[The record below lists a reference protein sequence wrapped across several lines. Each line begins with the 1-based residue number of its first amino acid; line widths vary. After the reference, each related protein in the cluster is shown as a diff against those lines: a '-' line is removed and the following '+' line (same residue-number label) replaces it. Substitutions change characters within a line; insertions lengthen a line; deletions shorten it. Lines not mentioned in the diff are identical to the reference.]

1 MVVSDLDKR
10 LLYELSR
17 DARQTY
23 KQLAQ
28 RINSKKE
35 VIAYHITQLLKE
47 GVITKFVP
55 VISLTRLGVYTFKLY
70 LRLHGLT
77 NTAEQELYTLL
88 IESDDIAWVASCVG
102 QWDILIAMYAPDI
115 VTFAQKKN
123 KLLQD
128 FSEYIES
135 YDVTMIEDALV
146 FNRDY
151 LIKRKPDYRKEFVF
165 GGAQERTELKIEE
178 WQLLHEIRNNGRYE
192 AIGVGRKLK
201 RDSRTVISDVKR
213 LQKQGIIQ
221 GTTTFVKLSKF
232 GMQLHKLCVHLG
244 SHKKMDVNR
253 LIAFIKTNQNVIHLI
268 QSLGSWELE
277 IELEETN
284 TANINT
290 YVRELKNNFPA
301 TIKRIDVVTITEE
314 HKIEFFPANPKN

>member
-1 MVVSDLDKR
+1 MALSDLDKR
-10 LLYELSR
+10 LLYELSK

-28 RINSKKE
+28 RINSIKE
-35 VIAYHITQLLKE
+35 VVAYHITKLQKE

-70 LRLHGLT
+70 VRLHGLT
-77 NTAEQELYTLL
+77 NTTEQELYNRL
-88 IESDDIAWVASCVG
+88 IDSDDIAWVASCVG

-151 LIKRKPDYRKEFVF
+151 LIKKKPDYRKEFVF
-165 GGAQERTELKIEE
+165 GGPQEYTELKQEE
-178 WQLLHEIRNNGRYE
+178 WQLLFEIRNNGRYE
-192 AIGVGRKLK
+192 ALAVGRKLK

-221 GTTTFVKLSKF
+221 GTTTFVNLSKL

-244 SHKKMDVNR
+244 SHKKIDVNR
-253 LIAFIKTNQNVIHLI
+253 LIAFTKTNPNVIHLI
-268 QSLGSWELE
+268 RSLGQWELE
-277 IELEETN
+277 IELEETSA
-284 TANINT
+284 ANINS
-290 YVRELKNNFPA
+290 YVRELKNTFPNV
-301 TIKRIDVVTITEE
+301 IKRIDVVTITEE
-314 HKIEFFPANPKN
+314 HKIEFFPAKPA